1 MKIGIIGT
9 GMLGEAVALNLLN
22 LGFDVSVYNRT
33 KEKAAEV
40 EKNGATVM
48 DSPKAV
54 ADNSELIIIIVK
66 DASAVKEVSF
76 GKNGIIESKNK
87 KLIVADM
94 STIEP
99 SESRE
104 IADKFEQKQIQKLE
118 IPVMGGPNVAI
129 TGKLVM
135 MASGPKNSF
144 EQCKTI
150 FEKIANKV
158 FFLGTQGTANSIK
171 LAMNLQITM
180 LADMSTIEPSESRE
194 IADKFEQ
201 KQIQKL
207 EIPVMGGPNVA
218 ITGKLVMMASGP
230 KNSFEQCKTIFE
242 KIANKVF
249 FLGTQGTANSIKLA
263 MNLQITML
271 ALSLSEGIT
280 LVEKSEVDPK
290 IFLEVLNSTYFKT
303 GMSENKAFKM
313 IDGDYDA
320 TFTLSNLKKDIS
332 TMISTSKKLGIEL
345 PMIMKAEKIYENAI
359 KEGLGNND
367 YTGIIEYIKKINKA

>member
-1 MKIGIIGT
+1 MKIGIIGI

-33 KEKAAEV
+33 KEKVAEV

-48 DSPKAV
+48 NSPKAV

-76 GKNGIIESKNK
+76 GKNGIIESENK
-87 KLIVADM
+87 KLIV
-94 STIEP
+94 
-99 SESRE
+99 
-104 IADKFEQKQIQKLE
+104 
-118 IPVMGGPNVAI
+118 
-129 TGKLVM
+129 
-135 MASGPKNSF
+135 
-144 EQCKTI
+144 
-150 FEKIANKV
+150 
-158 FFLGTQGTANSIK
+158 
-171 LAMNLQITM
+171 
-180 LADMSTIEPSESRE
+180 ADMSTIEPSESRE

>member
-1 MKIGIIGT
+1 MKIGIIGI
-9 GMLGEAVALNLLN
+9 GMLGEAVVLNLLN

-48 DSPKAV
+48 NSPKAV

-76 GKNGIIESKNK
+76 GKNGIIESENK

-129 TGKLVM
+129 
-135 MASGPKNSF
+135 S
-144 EQCKTI
+144 
-150 FEKIANKV
+150 
-158 FFLGTQGTANSIK
+158 
-171 LAMNLQITM
+171 
-180 LADMSTIEPSESRE
+180 
-194 IADKFEQ
+194 
-201 KQIQKL
+201 
-207 EIPVMGGPNVA
+207 
-218 ITGKLVMMASGP
+218 GKLVMMASGP

>member
-1 MKIGIIGT
+1 MKIGIIGI
-9 GMLGEAVALNLLN
+9 GMLGEAVTLNLLN

-48 DSPKAV
+48 NSPKAV

-76 GKNGIIESKNK
+76 GKNGIIESENK

-129 TGKLVM
+129 SGKLVM

-144 EQCKTI
+144 
-150 FEKIANKV
+150 
-158 FFLGTQGTANSIK
+158 
-171 LAMNLQITM
+171 
-180 LADMSTIEPSESRE
+180 D
-194 IADKFEQ
+194 
-201 KQIQKL
+201 
-207 EIPVMGGPNVA
+207 
-218 ITGKLVMMASGP
+218 
-230 KNSFEQCKTIFE
+230 QCKTIFE